1 MILSLYRKR
10 YIAIDISLKKDTIA
24 SNNYHIVYNER
35 NNNITPL
42 SDK

>member
-1 MILSLYRKR
+1 MILSLYCNQH
-10 YIAIDISLKKDTIA
+10 ITEKDTIA

-35 NNNITPL
+35 DNNITPL